1 MIESENSPDKYKTWK
16 ISIRQI
22 IKNPEMVKFVPD
34 HFKTKKVCKN
44 VIKKLSFVIMINMRL
59 KKCAV
64 NLF

>member
-1 MIESENSPDKYKTWK
+1 
-16 ISIRQI
+16 
-22 IKNPEMVKFVPD
+22 MVKFVPD

-59 KKCAV
+59 KKCAA

>member
-1 MIESENSPDKYKTWK
+1 MSNAVYGKTMK
-16 ISIRQI
+16 NLRNI
-22 IKNPEMVKFVPD
+22 IDVRLVSNPD